1 MYPLSQIY
9 IICVELTSFV
19 ECGSSGGASE
29 QSTSVKTN
37 YDRKVIIEMNHTSL
51 SSIDVRICSTS

>member
-19 ECGSSGGASE
+19 ECSSSGGASE
-29 QSTSVKTN
+29 QSTSVKKTM
-37 YDRKVIIEMNHTSL
+37 VIIEMKT
-51 SSIDVRICSTS
+51 